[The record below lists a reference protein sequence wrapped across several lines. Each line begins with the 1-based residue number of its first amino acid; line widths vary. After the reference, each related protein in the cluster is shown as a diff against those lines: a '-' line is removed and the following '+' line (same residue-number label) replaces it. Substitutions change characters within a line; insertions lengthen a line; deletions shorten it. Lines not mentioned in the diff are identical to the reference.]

1 MAHPDNSQESKQEH
15 DPEFSAISRR
25 KALKILAA
33 AAGTVTLTSVMGQW
47 MKPVLRVGVL
57 PAHAQTSGLPS
68 STPTATPTTTAT
80 STPTSTSTATPT
92 STPTPTAT
100 ATPQIIQGL
109 LGVVLDW
116 GFEVGEIDLDLEV
129 FDPGDNTW
137 ATPANLSTLTLVH
150 GGDAG
155 LGGSG
160 VETVDSTTGVVA
172 GTYQIWLRVISTNS
186 QQGFLIFASI
196 GVTANATN
204 ENRGISF
211 DAPPASNSTIHVADV
226 TYPAGTISWL
236 IP

>member
-15 DPEFSAISRR
+15 DPDLPPISRR

-68 STPTATPTTTAT
+68 ITPTATPTGTATSTPTATPT
-80 STPTSTSTATPT
+80 STA
-92 STPTPTAT
+92 TPTAT

-109 LGVVLDW
+109 LAVILDW

-150 GGDAG
+150 GGGAG

-172 GTYQIWLRVISTNS
+172 GTYQIWLRIISTNS

-196 GVTANATN
+196 DVTANATN

-211 DAPPASNSTIHVADV
+211 DTPPASNSTIHVADV

>member
-15 DPEFSAISRR
+15 DPEVPPISRR
-25 KALKILAA
+25 KALQILAA

-68 STPTATPTTTAT
+68 STPSSTPTGTAT
-80 STPTSTSTATPT
+80 STPTATPT
-92 STPTPTAT
+92 STATPTAT

-129 FDPGDNTW
+129 FDPGDNSW

-172 GTYQIWLRVISTNS
+172 GTYQIWLRIVSTNS

-196 GVTANATN
+196 DVTVNVTN

>member
-15 DPEFSAISRR
+15 NPELPPISRR

-68 STPTATPTTTAT
+68 STPTATPTGTAT
-80 STPTSTSTATPT
+80 STPTATPT
-92 STPTPTAT
+92 STATPTAT

-196 GVTANATN
+196 DVTANATN

-211 DAPPASNSTIHVADV
+211 DAPPSSNSTIHVADV